1 MYFIREN
8 EIERNE
14 GSKMP
19 IKDRGT
25 YREIFEVEGCDISNY
40 LLLPKQD
47 ALQTPKPIIR
57 DSKPNDLKIIDEY
70 DFIKVN
76 IKLSFN
82 QMKINLH
89 QTFW

>member
-1 MYFIREN
+1 
-8 EIERNE
+8 
-14 GSKMP
+14 MP
-19 IKDRGT
+19 IKDQGT
-25 YREIFEVEGCDISNY
+25 YREIFKVEGCDISNS

-47 ALQTPKPIIR
+47 ALQTPKAIIR

-82 QMKINLH
+82 QMKITSKHNLH